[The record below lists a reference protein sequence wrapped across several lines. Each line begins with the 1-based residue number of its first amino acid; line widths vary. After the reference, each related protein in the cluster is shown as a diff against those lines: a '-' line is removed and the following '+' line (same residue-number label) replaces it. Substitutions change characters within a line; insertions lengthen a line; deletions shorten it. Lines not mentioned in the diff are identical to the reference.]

1 MARRFR
7 RNKTH
12 IGLPEITLTPL
23 IDTVLVLLII
33 FMMSMP
39 VLQTYMN
46 VDLPG
51 ANNGET
57 QATSEPV
64 HVYIDEKAQ
73 YYVNGTHVVQSSL
86 TQAISDALYNTQDK
100 GVVVYADKQL
110 SYGSVVT
117 LLDDMK
123 AIDAAQYVALAAEP
137 RDT

>member
-7 RNKTH
+7 RNRKH

-39 VLQTYMN
+39 VLQNYLQ

-51 ANNGET
+51 ADNSDSQT
-57 QATSEPV
+57 TTEPV
-64 HVYIDEKAQ
+64 HVYVDAHKQ
-73 YYVNGTHVVQSSL
+73 YYVNGASIQNVSL
-86 TQAISDALYNTQDK
+86 SQAISDALQYSQDK
-100 GVVVYADKQL
+100 GIIVYADKQL
-110 SYGSVVT
+110 AYGSVVT

-123 AIDAAQYVALAAEP
+123 AIDAARYVALAAEP